1 MVIYRVNDF
10 AKEVGVSASTL
21 RRWDNEGT
29 LKAKRTKSNQRYY
42 TYEDVLTLRG
52 KKPINRVNVVY
63 CRVSSSNQKADLDSQ
78 VSAMETFCLNSGI
91 AVESWYKE
99 IGGGMDFKRP
109 IFLEIISR
117 IEKGE
122 IANLIIA
129 HKDRLCRF
137 GFEFFEDF
145 ALRHNCKILVVN
157 QESLSP
163 QEEAV
168 EDMLSIVRV
177 FSDRLYGLREY
188 KKTLKEIIC
197 LSESENN
204 E

>member
-1 MVIYRVNDF
+1 MVLYRINDF

-63 CRVSSSNQKADLDSQ
+63 CRVSSSNQKADLASQ

-109 IFLEIISR
+109 IFLEIMSR

-122 IANLIIA
+122 ITNLVIA

-145 ALRHNCKILVVN
+145 ATRHNCKILVVN

-163 QEEAV
+163 REEMI
-168 EDMLSIVRV
+168 EDMLSIVHT
-177 FSDRLYGLREY
+177 FSSRLYGLKKH
-188 KKTLKEIIC
+188 KKTVKEII
-197 LSESENN
+197 ESEDS

>member
-1 MVIYRVNDF
+1 MVLYRINDF

-63 CRVSSSNQKADLDSQ
+63 CRVSSSNQKADLASQ

-109 IFLEIISR
+109 IFLEIMSR

-122 IANLIIA
+122 ITNLVIA

-163 QEEAV
+163 REEMV
-168 EDMLSIVRV
+168 QDLLSIVQT
-177 FSDRLYGLREY
+177 FSNRLYGLRKY
-188 KKTLKEIIC
+188 KKTVKAII
-197 LSESENN
+197 ESEDS

>member
-1 MVIYRVNDF
+1 MVIYRINDF

-52 KKPINRVNVVY
+52 KKPISRVNVVY
-63 CRVSSSNQKADLDSQ
+63 CRVSSSNQKADLASQ

-91 AVESWYKE
+91 AIESWYKE
-99 IGGGMDFKRP
+99 IGGGMNFKRP
-109 IFLEIISR
+109 IFLEIMSR

-122 IANLIIA
+122 IANLVIA

-163 QEEAV
+163 KEEMV
-168 EDMLSIVRV
+168 QDLLSIVHT
-177 FSDRLYGLREY
+177 FSSRLYGL
-188 KKTLKEIIC
+188 KKHNKTIKEII
-197 LSESENN
+197 SESEDS